1 MPVPR
6 RLPDNCRNSSDIF
19 SYGLIIITFGSI
31 TVVSLSFQVSIQS
44 ALDRGVA
51 SLKSL
56 FQCLLINVTHK

>member
-6 RLPDNCRNSSDIF
+6 RLPDNCRKSSDVF
-19 SYGLIIITFGSI
+19 SYGLIIMSFGS
-31 TVVSLSFQVSIQS
+31 TTLVSLSLLVSIQS

-56 FQCLLINVTHK
+56 FQCLLINITHK